1 MSKLLVIAILLLPL
15 ISHGR
20 DLSTAWDDK
29 DYFKYCP
36 PSQCSQ
42 HGPEIRY
49 PFCLDSSNTSSR
61 GCVSIS
67 AVKLVCSGQDTI
79 LVHPVLGPY
88 NVSAIDYRHSSMKLI
103 PLVDPCLVLQQKLI
117 VSRSSSAPQ
126 VDDPKDVIDDEDPGL
141 ESNKFW
147 RSSATL
153 VCCSRE
159 FTPGA
164 ADGIAGPVSCLSNAT
179 HFLYLA
185 DDNED
190 MSLLPLDCKVVPFSD
205 GSAGRS
211 IPMYMFQNTMLYTR
225 QQYQQLF
232 TESVERIFNFAEQ
245 IVYWDDYDCA
255 DCERGRCAFSA
266 QRLESFCIPDP
277 HGMIHSN
284 CLDPYITVPSCLIF
298 NK

>member
-20 DLSTAWDDK
+20 DLSPVWVWDDK
-29 DYFKYCP
+29 DFFKHCP

-61 GCVSIS
+61 GCVCIS
-67 AVKLVCSGQDTI
+67 DVKLVCSGQDTI

-88 NVSAIDYRHSSMKLI
+88 NVIAIDYRHSSMKLI

-117 VSRSSSAPQ
+117 VSRGSSSPQ
-126 VDDPKDVIDDEDPGL
+126 VDDPKVVIDDEDPGR
-141 ESNKFW
+141 ENINFW
-147 RSSATL
+147 ISSATL

-164 ADGIAGPVSCLSNAT
+164 AVRIAGPVSCLRNAT
-179 HFLYLA
+179 HFFYLA
-185 DDNED
+185 HDYED

-205 GSAGRS
+205 GSSGCS
-211 IPMYMFQNTMLYTR
+211 IPMYNFQDTSH
-225 QQYQQLF
+225 QWF
-232 TESVERIFNFAEQ
+232 KESIERILNFAEQ
-245 IVYWDDYDCA
+245 IVYWEDYTCA
-255 DCERGRCAFSA
+255 NCELGGGRCAFSSR
-266 QRLESFCIPDP
+266 RLESFCIPNP

-284 CLDPYITVPSCLIF
+284 CLDPYI
-298 NK
+298 